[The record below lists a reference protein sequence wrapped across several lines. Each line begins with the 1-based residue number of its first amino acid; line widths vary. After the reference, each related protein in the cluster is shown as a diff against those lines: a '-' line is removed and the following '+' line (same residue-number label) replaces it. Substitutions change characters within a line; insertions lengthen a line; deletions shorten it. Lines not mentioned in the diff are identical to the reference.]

1 VRLFGFRSRQPA
13 RSLSD
18 SAERA
23 AYRADLE
30 AAETHVKVLA
40 THPPAP
46 LRRSPAQALESIRRE
61 AERLLSGEEEADRR
75 RGPGRRATDYRP

>member
-1 VRLFGFRSRQPA
+1 MSLFGFRRRPA
-13 RSLSD
+13 RDLSD

-30 AAETHVKVLA
+30 AVEKHVEVLA

-46 LRRSPAQALESIRRE
+46 LRRPPAQALEYIRHE
-61 AERLLSGEEEADRR
+61 AERLLSGDEIADRR
-75 RGPGRRATDYRP
+75 RGRGRRATDYRP